1 MRRALTILSLSAV
14 LLGTRAE
21 ARADEPRPLD
31 VNPWVSGSITVLGA
45 TGWIGSE
52 LGKPSLVPTQCR
64 WCDRTTDG
72 KDTVPGID
80 ESVRNGLKWSDIK
93 TPATISDV
101 VGFAGLPLLLLGGL
115 AVTSVHE
122 GAAKKI
128 PEDFLVTIEAVM
140 LAADLNQLVKFS
152 FARERP
158 FVHALPDSQKSSTA
172 APADNDLSFYS
183 GHTTLAFSLATSAA
197 TVATLRG
204 YRWAPV
210 LWAVGLPMAAFVG
223 YLRIAA
229 DKHYFTDVMAGA
241 LLGSAFGIAIPMLH
255 RVRASPGSGV
265 TMQVVP
271 MGTGLALSGAF

>member
-1 MRRALTILSLSAV
+1 MRRALTILSMSAV
-14 LLGTRAE
+14 LLGTSAT

-31 VNPWVSGSITVLGA
+31 VNPWVSGTVTVLGA

-52 LGKPSLVPTQCR
+52 LGKASLVPTQCR
-64 WCDRTTDG
+64 WCDRTADG
-72 KDTVPGID
+72 RDTVPGID
-80 ESVRNGLKWSDIK
+80 ESVRNGLKWNDIK

-101 VGFAGLPLLLLGGL
+101 VGFAGLPVLLLGGL
-115 AVTSVHE
+115 AVASAHE
-122 GAAKKI
+122 SAAKKI
-128 PEDFLVTIEAVM
+128 PEDFLVTIEEVM

-158 FVHALPDSQKSSTA
+158 FVHALTDAQKASTA

-204 YRWAPV
+204 YRWAPA

-229 DKHYFTDVMAGA
+229 DKHYFTDVMTGA
-241 LLGSAFGIAIPMLH
+241 LLGSAFGVAIPMLH
-255 RVRASPGSGV
+255 RVRVNAGSGV
-265 TMQVVP
+265 SMQLVP
-271 MGTGLALSGAF
+271 MGAGLALAGTF